1 MKVRWTKRARKEANK
16 VAEYIFGSFGEKTYV
31 EFLQEI
37 EHLTSLMAEMPNIGA
52 TETLLSDKIY
62 LYRSL
67 VVNKKSK
74 IIYRIDGDIIH
85 IVDFWDCHREPKSLT
100 KDL

>member
-52 TETLLSDKIY
+52 TETLLNDKIY

-85 IVDFWDCHREPKSLT
+85 IVDFWDCR
-100 KDL
+100 